1 MLGIPANFSA
11 VLFPPTPPPHTQTG
25 IGGSVDL
32 STHLCACV
40 HSSLFVCVLKS
51 SWMQD
56 KPWRRRRGRR
66 RRQRNLITV
75 LHLWWRG
82 EAESTAGISATLL
95 ASRKKRRHRFP
106 ARGIQSSRRRFWMCV
121 KPALLKFDNV
131 NEQATYNFVC
141 MGFFSH
147 PLLAVD
153 DGWVQFM
160 HRNWQSLGR

>member
-11 VLFPPTPPPHTQTG
+11 AVLSCFFPPTPYINRDQRQC
-25 IGGSVDL
+25 GSVYT
-32 STHLCACV
+32 SV
-40 HSSLFVCVLKS
+40 HSSLFVCVLKL

-56 KPWRRRRGRR
+56 KPWRRR

-95 ASRKKRRHRFP
+95 ASRKKQRRRFP
-106 ARGIQSSRRRFWMCV
+106 ARGIQPSRRRFWMCV
-121 KPALLKFDNV
+121 KPALLKFDKV

-141 MGFFSH
+141 MGFFFV
-147 PLLAVD
+147 LCL
-153 DGWVQFM
+153 Q
-160 HRNWQSLGR
+160 